1 MKNVSQLK
9 VVTVSTRTVNRG
21 PNPYAPITAIQNQL
35 LSTPQNKYVDMQTR
49 ITPLIT
55 DPKILAAIQNLK
67 NRLKKN
73 VYTQKHFGRLMEVD
87 VSLIDFNVDIQR
99 LVEVAHVA
107 ENIIERFDPRIMQ
120 PLNVIYIKET
130 GRYSSWEGQQSGCAF
145 ALMLHFGLI
154 APGTKVQC
162 KVVDDDLTVPGS
174 TLVGEAVG
182 NLGFRLLGGTGRKP
196 IGQYWTHRSRVN
208 GVRLYKSTLR
218 EDVQSE
224 MIQTV
229 LAKNNMYP
237 APSVQGQRKQP
248 GMITYIAG
256 INNIA
261 GHGTHNNQL
270 FKDGL
275 ANLDWALKWHDTY
288 FPTEPGVDGGFI
300 LAFGRLAAEARDT
313 GFTITPVLE
322 AELFRHIQH
331 NYGTPKAFHD
341 DCKTRLKKWQKSQ
354 QLKES
359 WSDSCLTPI
368 LLLDY
373 KARGGKSAVP
383 KVNGMVTYV
392 GI

>member
-9 VVTVSTRTVNRG
+9 TVTAAKRKVNRG
-21 PNPYAPITAIQNQL
+21 TNPYAPITAIQNQL
-35 LSTPQNKYVDMQTR
+35 MSTPQNKYVDMQTR
-49 ITPLIT
+49 IAPLT
-55 DPKILAAIQNLK
+55 KSPKIIAAIQNLK
-67 NRLKKN
+67 KRLKKN

-99 LVEVAHVA
+99 LA
-107 ENIIERFDPRIMQ
+107 EEGHIADNIIELFDPRIMQ

-154 APGTKVQC
+154 APGTKIQC

-182 NLGFRLLGGTGRKP
+182 NYGFRRLGGNGRKP

-218 EDVQSE
+218 EDIQSE
-224 MIQTV
+224 LIQQV
-229 LAKNNMYP
+229 LERNNAYP
-237 APSVQGQRKQP
+237 APSIQGQRKQP

-261 GHGTHNNQL
+261 CHGTHTNQI

-275 ANLDWALKWHDTY
+275 ADLDWALKWHDTY
-288 FPTEPGVDGGFI
+288 FPTEPGIDGGFI
-300 LAFGRLAAEARDT
+300 LTFGRLSSESRDS
-313 GFTITPVLE
+313 GFTITPTLE
-322 AELFRHIQH
+322 AELFRHMQH
-331 NYGTPKAFHD
+331 YYSTPKAFHD
-341 DCKTRLKKWQKSQ
+341 DCKSRLKKWQKSQ

-359 WSDSCLTPI
+359 WSDSCLTPT

-373 KARGGKSAVP
+373 KNCGGKSAVP
-383 KVNGMVTYV
+383 KVNGMLQYV